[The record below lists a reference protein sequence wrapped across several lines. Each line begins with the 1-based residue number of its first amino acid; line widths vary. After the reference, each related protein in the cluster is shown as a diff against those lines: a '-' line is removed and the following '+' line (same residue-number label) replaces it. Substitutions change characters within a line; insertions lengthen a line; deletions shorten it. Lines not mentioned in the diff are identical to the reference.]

1 MRKVKK
7 SNNSGFSLL
16 ELLVAMTVILVLL
29 GLTAGLLASS
39 FRTRA
44 RESRKT
50 DALAA
55 ARAAIS
61 VMSREIA
68 NSGYGMAIKEN
79 DNYTPMNGI
88 IVGDS
93 NKDQI
98 HFQSNI
104 ENTNICARDRGED
117 VMYFFDDDTQS
128 IVRHERY
135 WRAASSTETP
145 CDATAISETE
155 TSVVVNRISSIT
167 YRYFNYDSSSSV
179 PLQLEGTATPTAN
192 TGRVRITVEVRLEEV
207 LGQATNQKVVFTSEV
222 TLRNSEYMLNQ
233 Y

>member
-1 MRKVKK
+1 MKK
-7 SNNSGFSLL
+7 SNSSGFSLL
-16 ELLVAMTVILVLL
+16 ELLIAMTVTLVLL

-44 RESRKT
+44 RESRKA

-68 NSGYGMAIKEN
+68 NSGYGMASKDD
-79 DNYTPMNGI
+79 DNYTPINGI

-93 NKDQI
+93 NANQI

-104 ENTNICARDRGED
+104 ENTNVCTKDRGED
-117 VMYFFDDDTQS
+117 VTYFFDDDTRS

-135 WRAASSTETP
+135 SRAASSTETP
-145 CDATAISETE
+145 CDTTAISETE
-155 TSVVVNRISSIT
+155 TSVVVNRISNIT

-179 PLQLEGTATPTAN
+179 PLEANGTAAPTAK
-192 TGRVRITVEVRLEEV
+192 TGRVRITVEVQLEEV
-207 LGQATNQKVVFTSEV
+207 LGQASNQRVVFTSEV

>member
-1 MRKVKK
+1 M
-7 SNNSGFSLL
+7 L

-93 NKDQI
+93 NKNQI

-104 ENTNICARDRGED
+104 ENTNICVKDRGED

-135 WRAASSTETP
+135 WRAADPTDPTDTP
-145 CDATAISETE
+145 CSDDAIPQVE

-179 PLQLEGTATPTAN
+179 PLQPEGTETPTAN

-207 LGQATNQKVVFTSEV
+207 LGQASNQKVVFTSEV